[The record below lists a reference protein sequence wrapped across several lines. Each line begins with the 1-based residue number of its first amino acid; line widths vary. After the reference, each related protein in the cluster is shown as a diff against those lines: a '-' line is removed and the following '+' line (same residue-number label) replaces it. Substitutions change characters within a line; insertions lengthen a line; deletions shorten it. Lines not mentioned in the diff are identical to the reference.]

1 MEILELINISQQF
14 KDGYTLKSLNL
25 TIKQGD
31 VFALIGP
38 TGSGKTT
45 LIRIIDLLDLP
56 ASGRILFYGKDISN
70 SKKERLS
77 ARRRMSYVQQ
87 RPTVFDMNVY
97 DNVAIGLKW
106 RHVPRRLIRDKVEY
120 ALDLVGMIDYR
131 KRDARTLSGG
141 ETQRVAIARALV
153 TDPELLLLDE
163 PTANLDP
170 VTIEKVEEVLE
181 NIIRTEKTT
190 IIMSTHDREQGQRL
204 GTKMGVLING
214 ELLQVGTPAEVF
226 RSPTRKRVA
235 DFVGVG
241 NMLEGIIGE
250 RIDESLVMI
259 RVNGDV
265 IQAIS
270 DFDQETKVWAL
281 IRTEDV
287 TFSLQR
293 TSTSARNTFEG
304 PIKKMTP
311 VGTLVRIEID
321 CGFPLV
327 GVVTAKTVS
336 EMGMEISTRLF
347 ASFKAT
353 AIHIIPRR
361 SHA

>member
-153 TDPELLLLDE
+153 TGPELLLLDE

-170 VTIEKVEEVLE
+170 VTIEKIEEVLE

-241 NMLEGIIGE
+241 NMLSGKVAS
-250 RIDESLVMI
+250 RIDDELI
-259 RVNGDV
+259 CIQVNEDTV
-265 IQAIS
+265 QAVS
-270 DFDQETKVWAL
+270 DLDIGAEVWAL
-281 IRTEDV
+281 VRTEDV

-293 TSTSARNTFEG
+293 TSTSARNTFSG
-304 PIKKMTP
+304 PITRMTP
-311 VGTLVRIEID
+311 MGALVRIEID

-327 GVVTAKTVS
+327 GVVTASTS
-336 EMGMEISTRLF
+336 IEMGLELGLQLF

-353 AIHIIPRR
+353 AVNLIPTRTG
-361 SHA
+361 